1 MLKHC
6 ETDIV
11 FREFPDEVTL
21 AVNISNCPH
30 RCKGCHSPH
39 LQTDCGTELT
49 EKELEKLI
57 EPNKNTIT
65 CVGFMG
71 GDGDVESLVA
81 LMTWL
86 KIKYPKL
93 KIGWYSGF
101 AHFSDVKKILDPETV
116 VWLENCLDYMKMGPY
131 IEDLGPLDSPTTNQR
146 LYKKFPGGW
155 ESLKLYRTA

>member
-49 EKELEKLI
+49 EKELEKQFGRI
-57 EPNKNTIT
+57 
-65 CVGFMG
+65 
-71 GDGDVESLVA
+71 
-81 LMTWL
+81 
-86 KIKYPKL
+86 
-93 KIGWYSGF
+93 
-101 AHFSDVKKILDPETV
+101 
-116 VWLENCLDYMKMGPY
+116 
-131 IEDLGPLDSPTTNQR
+131 Q
-146 LYKKFPGGW
+146 
-155 ESLKLYRTA
+155 